1 MAQRGYI
8 RGLIVRAP
16 AVGTAT
22 LIGIW
27 PSSVYVPC
35 KAVKSIRSR
44 TLRGNAAIDEVTSR
58 LEKVQQSVAR
68 ACADVSRDPTGV
80 NLVCVSKTFAPEAI
94 LPALQSGQRIF
105 GENRV
110 QEAAAKWPGLRA
122 HYPDVELHLIG
133 PLQSNKIEQALD
145 VFDKIQTIDRL
156 KIAKGISEWSRKLN
170 KTVPC
175 FIQVNTG
182 AEIQKS
188 GVLVEELPVLLNAC
202 RNDLELTIEGLMC
215 IPPVDCPVAPHFALL
230 HRLAQDFGLG
240 KLSMGMSADFE
251 QAIQLGA
258 THIRVGS
265 AIFGHR

>member
-8 RGLIVRAP
+8 LGLIVRAP

-35 KAVKSIRSR
+35 KAVKSIRSL

-182 AEIQKS
+182 AEEFRSRAFLSKS
-188 GVLVEELPVLLNAC
+188 C
-202 RNDLELTIEGLMC
+202 RCSSTH
-215 IPPVDCPVAPHFALL
+215 A
-230 HRLAQDFGLG
+230 
-240 KLSMGMSADFE
+240 GM
-251 QAIQLGA
+251 I
-258 THIRVGS
+258 
-265 AIFGHR
+265 